1 MLNRSHFLERCLG
14 KKTATAWISKVI
26 SEDLCYSKVKALEL
40 QTSLYLLLK
49 LCSTKHLKTVLAHA
63 QISNASFS
71 TYLTPGR

>member
-1 MLNRSHFLERCLG
+1 MLHRSHFLERCLG

-26 SEDLCYSKVKALEL
+26 SEVLCYSKVKTVEL
-40 QTSLYLLLK
+40 KTFLYLLLK

-63 QISNASFS
+63 QISNVPFS

>member
-1 MLNRSHFLERCLG
+1 MERCLG
-14 KKTATAWISKVI
+14 KKTAIAWISKVI

-49 LCSTKHLKTVLAHA
+49 FSSAKHLKTMLAHA
-63 QISNASFS
+63 QISNVPFS